1 MTKFSFSHASLLEQ
15 FMRGAGPD
23 GTYLEPADPSSEYRS
38 SKSLFAET
46 PTSDSCDGRTTPT
59 STSSPSP
66 PPPAPPPRSIP
77 PTSLLHYPGDYSAS
91 VQGVPA
97 SSSAGAQVLLVL
109 LAFTNLLKLMLYIIS
124 I

>member
-1 MTKFSFSHASLLEQ
+1 
-15 FMRGAGPD
+15 MRGAGPD
-23 GTYLEPADPSSEYRS
+23 TTYLGPTDPGSEYRS

-66 PPPAPPPRSIP
+66 PPPAPPPRSLP
-77 PTSLLHYPGDYSAS
+77 PASLLHNYPGDYSAN

-97 SSSAGAQVLLVL
+97 SSSAGAQVLLSFLFLSVSNQL
-109 LAFTNLLKLMLYIIS
+109 TFFSDRKLIFATCNSY
-124 I
+124 

>member
-1 MTKFSFSHASLLEQ
+1 
-15 FMRGAGPD
+15 MRGAGPD
-23 GTYLEPADPSSEYRS
+23 ATYLGPTDPGSEYRS

-66 PPPAPPPRSIP
+66 PPPAPPPRSLP
-77 PTSLLHYPGDYSAS
+77 PASLLHNYPGDYSAN

-97 SSSAGAQVLLVL
+97 SSSAGAQVLLSFL
-109 LAFTNLLKLMLYIIS
+109 FLSASNQLTFFSDRKLIFATCNSY
-124 I
+124 